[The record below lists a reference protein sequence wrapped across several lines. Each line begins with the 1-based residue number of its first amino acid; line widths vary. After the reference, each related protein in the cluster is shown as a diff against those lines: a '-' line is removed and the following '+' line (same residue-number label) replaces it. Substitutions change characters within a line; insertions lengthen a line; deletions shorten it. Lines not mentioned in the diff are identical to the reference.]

1 MRDEYGGEHIVGP
14 LGVLTAA
21 GPGELKEEDEGEE
34 RDILILDLA
43 WPTANAAS
51 TH

>member
-1 MRDEYGGEHIVGP
+1 MRDEYGREHIVGP

-34 RDILILDLA
+34 ILDLA
-43 WPTANAAS
+43 LPTANAAS